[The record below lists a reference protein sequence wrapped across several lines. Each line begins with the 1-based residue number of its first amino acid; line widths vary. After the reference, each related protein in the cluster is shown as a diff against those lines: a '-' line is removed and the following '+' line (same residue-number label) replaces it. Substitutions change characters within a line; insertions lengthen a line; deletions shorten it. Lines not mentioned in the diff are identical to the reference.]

1 MAIKPPSARAG
12 VQQGGKPVPSSEDVD
27 RLVRELADKPYGEVV
42 EPEAP
47 NRIAKP
53 KPKPITISLPDV
65 MIEQLEDQALQ
76 NKRSGKGPKTISA
89 LIREQL
95 EKAGYKSQL

>member
-12 VQQGGKPVPSSEDVD
+12 VQQGEKPVPSSEDVD

-47 NRIAKP
+47 KRIA

>member
-42 EPEAP
+42 ELEAP
-47 NRIAKP
+47 KRIA

>member
-12 VQQGGKPVPSSEDVD
+12 VQQEGKPGPSAEDVD

-47 NRIAKP
+47 KRTAKP
-53 KPKPITISLPDV
+53 RPITISLPDV